1 MRTRN
6 KEMFVSWEGFDEK
19 DSTWEPNENLP
30 TEMAEAFCNHRK
42 KQMKQKQTTNS
53 LNDLLLKE
61 INRRAEFSI
70 KSRMK
75 RGTFAKKD
83 VEVLSSK
90 NYARCFFNQH
100 PRFKSA
106 CQCRKSYKKAESF
119 LTHLRR
125 LGH

>member
-1 MRTRN
+1 MRKRN

-42 KQMKQKQTTNS
+42 KQMKQKHMTNS

-70 KSRMK
+70 KSRME
-75 RGTFAKKD
+75 RGTFAKKGCRSFIFEELC
-83 VEVLSSK
+83 EV
-90 NYARCFFNQH
+90 FF
-100 PRFKSA
+100 
-106 CQCRKSYKKAESF
+106 
-119 LTHLRR
+119 
-125 LGH
+125 